1 MENGMCEVVFIDSTG
16 RETRVKAEDGET
28 LMAVAIRNGI
38 DGIVAQCGGAL
49 ACGTCH
55 CYIEQPHLDLLPP
68 PSEEEATMIE
78 FVMEPTV
85 NSRLSCQIL
94 ASSVVDGMRVIVP
107 DSQH

>member
-1 MENGMCEVVFIDSTG
+1 MCEIVFIDSAG
-16 RETRVKAEDGET
+16 QEKRVSAENGET

-55 CYIEQPHLDLLPP
+55 CYIDQPHLDLLPP
-68 PSEEEATMIE
+68 PSEEEAMMIE
-78 FVMEPTV
+78 FVMEPAA

-94 ASSVVDGMRVIVP
+94 MSSVSDGMRVVVP
-107 DSQH
+107 DNQH

>member
-1 MENGMCEVVFIDSTG
+1 MSTMCEIVFIDSAG
-16 RETRVKAEDGET
+16 RETRAQAQDGET
-28 LMAVAIRNGI
+28 LMAVAVRSGI

-55 CYIEQPHLDLLPP
+55 CYIEQPHFDLLPP

-78 FVMEPTV
+78 FVMEPAA

-94 ASSVVDGMRVIVP
+94 ASQVVDGMRVVVP
-107 DSQH
+107 GSQ

>member
-1 MENGMCEVVFIDSTG
+1 MCEIVFIDSAG
-16 RETRVKAEDGET
+16 RETRVKAQEGET
-28 LMAVAIRNGI
+28 LMAVAVRSGI

-78 FVMEPTV
+78 FVMEPAP
-85 NSRLSCQIL
+85 NSRLSCQVL
-94 ASSVVDGMRVIVP
+94 ASNVVDGMRVVVP

>member
-1 MENGMCEVVFIDSTG
+1 MCEIVFIDSAG
-16 RETRVKAEDGET
+16 RETRVEAQDGET
-28 LMAVAIRNGI
+28 VMAAAVRSGI

-55 CYIEQPHLDLLPP
+55 CYVEQPHLDLLPP
-68 PSEEEATMIE
+68 PSEEEAAMIE
-78 FVMEPTV
+78 FVMEPAA

-94 ASSVVDGMRVIVP
+94 ASSVVDGMRVVVP

>member
-1 MENGMCEVVFIDSTG
+1 MSEVVFVDSAG
-16 RETRVKAEDGET
+16 RETRVSAEDGET
-28 LMAVAIRNGI
+28 LMAVAVRSGI

-55 CYIEQPHLDLLPP
+55 CYIDEAHLDLLPL
-68 PSEEEATMIE
+68 PSEEEADMIE
-78 FVMEPTV
+78 FVMEPKA

-94 ASSVVDGMRVIVP
+94 MNGVTDGMRVVIP

>member
-1 MENGMCEVVFIDSTG
+1 MCEIVFIDSGG
-16 RETRVKAEDGET
+16 RETRVKAQDRET
-28 LMAVAIRNGI
+28 LMAVAVRSGV

-55 CYIEQPHLDLLPP
+55 CYIEQPHLGLLPP

-78 FVMEPTV
+78 FVMEPAP

-94 ASSVVDGMRVIVP
+94 ASSVVDGMRVVVP
-107 DSQH
+107 DSQQ

>member
-1 MENGMCEVVFIDSTG
+1 MCEIVFIDSAG
-16 RETRVKAEDGET
+16 RETRVHAQDGET
-28 LMAVAIRNGI
+28 LMAVAVRSGI

-78 FVMEPTV
+78 FVMEPAA

-94 ASSVVDGMRVIVP
+94 ASQVIDGMRVVVP
-107 DSQH
+107 GSQH

>member
-1 MENGMCEVVFIDSTG
+1 MNTMCEIVFIDSAG
-16 RETRVKAEDGET
+16 RETRVRAEDGET
-28 LMAVAIRNGI
+28 LMAVAVRNGI

-68 PSEEEATMIE
+68 PSEEEAAMIE
-78 FVMEPTV
+78 FVMEPTA
-85 NSRLSCQIL
+85 NSRLSCQVL
-94 ASSVVDGMRVIVP
+94 ANAVVDGMRVVVP